1 MERRALQGVLGALSL
16 IPLLGLFIVWAGGPA
31 FFFGDAGGS
40 VPASL
45 DNQLRYLAG
54 VYAGAVTG
62 GLWWAL
68 PRVEARGV
76 AVALAAGAVFVGGIG
91 RCVSIAAVGLPSD
104 PSMIGGLA
112 LELVVAP
119 LLVAWQRRIARLAV

>member
-1 MERRALQGVLGALSL
+1 MGA
-16 IPLLGLFIVWAGGPA
+16 A

-40 VPASL
+40 VPVNL

-68 PRVEARGV
+68 PRVEERGG
-76 AVALAAGAVFVGGIG
+76 AVALAAGAVFLGGVG
-91 RCVSIAAVGLPSD
+91 RCVSMGAVGLPSD
-104 PSMIGGLA
+104 PSMIGGLV
-112 LELVVAP
+112 LELLVAP
-119 LLVAWQRRIARLAV
+119 LLVLWQRRIARRVADLMDELPDRRR